1 MEKVVLNGKI
11 RVNNIETNELELDF
25 DKITGRVMVEM
36 ETKSRAMGD
45 NTPDLTFSMKY
56 QLMLAAKA
64 AGVIYD
70 DLIDLSAMDM
80 MAVLAEVKSFLFASA
95 LGKTGSN

>member
-1 MEKVVLNGKI
+1 MEKVVLNGEI

>member
-95 LGKTGSN
+95 LCKTGSN

>member
-1 MEKVVLNGKI
+1 MNGKI

>member
-95 LGKTGSN
+95 LGKTESN

>member
-70 DLIDLSAMDM
+70 DLIDLSAIDI

>member
-1 MEKVVLNGKI
+1 MERVILNGKI

-70 DLIDLSAMDM
+70 DLIDLSAIDM